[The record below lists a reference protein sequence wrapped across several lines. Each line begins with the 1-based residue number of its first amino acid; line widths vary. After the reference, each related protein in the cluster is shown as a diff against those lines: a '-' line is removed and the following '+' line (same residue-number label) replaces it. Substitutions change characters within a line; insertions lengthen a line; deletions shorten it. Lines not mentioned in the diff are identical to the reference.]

1 MTSFKNLKR
10 VSQILKTGLK
20 NPGLRVNVRNAKH
33 QNRPTQVMVKIDA
46 L

>member
-1 MTSFKNLKR
+1 MTTFKNLKC
-10 VSQILKTGLK
+10 VSQILKTRLK
-20 NPGLRVNVRNAKH
+20 DPGLGVNVWNAKH